1 VVAVRRGVDESCEH
15 QPRPERSATYDP
27 VNYSDAA
34 KELFTE
40 LRRLWREQG
49 DDLGEEGAEGGRG
62 EGEYAAFG
70 VLRVAS
76 GNGVDVDRNFHAVSI
91 VRAVAALDPS
101 GGGHGWPPG

>member
-15 QPRPERSATYDP
+15 QSRPERSATHDP

-49 DDLGEEGAEGGRG
+49 DDLVDTGHILEATLRMFGPGLFQVIYRDHGESLSRTIAETRT
-62 EGEYAAFG
+62 F
-70 VLRVAS
+70 
-76 GNGVDVDRNFHAVSI
+76 I
-91 VRAVAALDPS
+91 VERPQHRD
-101 GGGHGWPPG
+101 